1 MHKATNTLIDDE
13 ILVGLIQQ
21 LEQLSVDQT
30 EWLINFLK
38 QQNEN
43 SSTIDI
49 NNKVRSAVVYAT
61 ETGNSK
67 GIAER
72 LFDTAQK
79 HNKSIEL
86 IDFAELKLRHILK
99 FDQLLIVCSTHGDGD
114 PPEPIELVYNDL
126 MTSVISLEKLSFA
139 VLALGDSTYEKFC
152 ETGKKIDQ
160 KLFQLNATRLLPCVE
175 CDVGFEEEAKIW
187 IDKIV
192 KLIPAQTEIDSKQV
206 KTKPSINELINK
218 NNPLVVKVIENLRLT
233 SEKRRNAIHHIEL
246 ALESNQIFSI
256 SPGDSI
262 GVIARNPSEL
272 VNTILNL
279 VNLTG
284 NESVNLKMGT
294 LSLRE
299 ALSDHCDLNVISSK
313 LLENWSIL
321 SKDNELHLLL
331 QGDNKN
337 SRTFTKQNYLSE
349 LLTNYPAQIE
359 PQTFVNLLRP
369 LQPRLYDLANSTKY
383 INDEAHILVERYIYQ
398 HASREYVGIAS
409 NYLVGLSEEDVVS
422 IYPHPNKRFH
432 LPINQTVPLILIAD
446 GTGIAP
452 FRAFI
457 QEVSIDNKRQH
468 PIWLF
473 FQERYFKEDFL
484 YQAEWLKFIET
495 ENLTRLDIA
504 FYKDNSELKLF
515 DLVKQNYSQFK
526 GWLISGAH
534 IYLSGHKSELELFES
549 LLNAGIA
556 SDPEISSE
564 WQIMSKNGRI
574 HRNLY

>member
-1 MHKATNTLIDDE
+1 MQNASKNLIDDE
-13 ILVGLIQQ
+13 IPVGLIQQ

-38 QQNEN
+38 QQNES
-43 SSTIDI
+43 SSTLEI
-49 NNKVRSAVVYAT
+49 NNNVRSAVVYAT

-67 GIAER
+67 GIAQC
-72 LFDTAQK
+72 LFDTAQN

-86 IDFAELKLRHILK
+86 IDLAELKLRHFLK
-99 FDQLLIVCSTHGDGD
+99 FDQLIIICSTHGDGD
-114 PPEPIELVYNDL
+114 PPEPIELVYNEL
-126 MTSVISLEKLSFA
+126 MTSVISLETLSFA
-139 VLALGDSTYEKFC
+139 IFALGDSTYEKFC

-160 KLFQLNATRLLPCVE
+160 KLFQLSATRLLPCVE
-175 CDVGFEEEAKIW
+175 CDVDFEEEAKIW
-187 IDKIV
+187 IDKVI
-192 KLIPAQTEIDSKQV
+192 KFLPEQTEIDSKQV
-206 KTKPSINELINK
+206 KSTSSINELINK
-218 NNPLVVKVIENLRLT
+218 NNPLTVKVLENLRLT
-233 SEKRRNAIHHIEL
+233 SEKRRNAIYHIEL
-246 ALESNQIFSI
+246 ALANNQIFNV

-262 GVIARNPSEL
+262 GVIARNPSVL

-284 NESVNLKMGT
+284 NESVHFKNGT
-294 LSLRE
+294 FSLRK
-299 ALSDHCDLNVISSK
+299 ALSDHCDLNVISAK
-313 LLENWSIL
+313 FLENWSTL
-321 SKDNELHLLL
+321 SKNKELHLLL
-331 QGDNKN
+331 QGESKN
-337 SRTFTKQNYLSE
+337 IRTFTKQNDLSE
-349 LLTNYPAQIE
+349 LLANYPAQIK
-359 PQTFVNLLRP
+359 PQTFVDLLRP
-369 LQPRLYDLANSTKY
+369 LQPRLYDLANSPKY
-383 INDEAHILVERYIYQ
+383 INDEFHILVERYIYQ
-398 HASREYVGIAS
+398 HAGREHVGIAS

-422 IYPHPNKRFH
+422 IFPHPNKRFH
-432 LPINQTVPLILIAD
+432 LPTNQTVPLILIAD

-457 QEVSIDNKRQH
+457 QEVSVNDKRQH

-473 FQERYFKEDFL
+473 FQERSFKEDFL

-495 ENLTRLDIA
+495 GILTRLDIA

-515 DLVKQNYSQFK
+515 DLVTQNYSQFK
-526 GWLISGAH
+526 GWFKSGAH

-549 LLNAGIA
+549 LLNAGIG

>member
-1 MHKATNTLIDDE
+1 MQNASKNLIDDE

-38 QQNEN
+38 QQNEI
-43 SSTIDI
+43 SSTIEI
-49 NNKVRSAVVYAT
+49 NNNVRSAVVYAT

-72 LFDTAQK
+72 LFDTAQY
-79 HNKSIEL
+79 HNRSIEL
-86 IDFAELKLRHILK
+86 IDFAELKLRHFLK

-114 PPEPIELVYNDL
+114 PPEPIELVYNEL
-126 MTSVISLEKLSFA
+126 MTSAISLEKLSFSI
-139 VLALGDSTYEKFC
+139 LALGDSTYEKFC
-152 ETGKKIDQ
+152 EIGKKIDQ
-160 KLFQLNATRLLPCVE
+160 KLFQLNTTRLLPCVE
-175 CDVGFEEEAKIW
+175 CDVDFEEEAKIW
-187 IDKIV
+187 IDKVI
-192 KLIPAQTEIDSKQV
+192 KLIPAQTEIDSKQ
-206 KTKPSINELINK
+206 TKPKSSINEVINK
-218 NNPLVVKVIENLRLT
+218 NNPQTIKILENLRLT
-233 SEKRRNAIHHIEL
+233 SVKRRNAIHHIEL
-246 ALESNQIFSI
+246 ALANNQIFNVK
-256 SPGDSI
+256 PGDSI
-262 GVIARNPSEL
+262 GVIARNPSVL
-272 VNTILNL
+272 VNTILKL

-284 NESVNLKMGT
+284 NESVNLKIGT

-313 LLENWSIL
+313 FLEKWATL
-321 SKDNELHLLL
+321 SKDNELTLLI
-331 QGDNKN
+331 QGERKN
-337 SRTFTKQNYLSE
+337 IRSYTKQNYLSE

-359 PQTFVNLLRP
+359 PQNFVDLLRP
-369 LQPRLYDLANSTKY
+369 LQPRLYDLANSTNY
-383 INDEAHILVERYIYQ
+383 INDEVHILVERYIYQ
-398 HASREYVGIAS
+398 HGGREHFGIAS

-422 IYPHPNKRFH
+422 IFPHPNKRFY

-457 QEVSIDNKRQH
+457 QEVSINDKRQH

-495 ENLTRLDIA
+495 GALTRLDTV

-515 DLVKQNYSQFK
+515 DFVKQNYSQFK
-526 GWLISGAH
+526 GWLNSGAH

-574 HRNLY
+574 HRNLL

>member
-1 MHKATNTLIDDE
+1 MQNESKNLIDDE

-38 QQNEN
+38 QQKE
-43 SSTIDI
+43 SPSTIDA
-49 NNKVRSAVVYAT
+49 NNNVRTAVVYAT

-67 GIAER
+67 GIAKR
-72 LFDTAQK
+72 LFDTAQN

-86 IDFAELKLRHILK
+86 IDLAEFKIRHFLR

-126 MTSVISLEKLSFA
+126 MTSTISLEKLSFA

-175 CDVGFEEEAKIW
+175 CDVDFDEEAKIW
-187 IDKIV
+187 IDKVI
-192 KLIPAQTEIDSKQV
+192 KLIPNQAEIHSKHI
-206 KTKPSINELINK
+206 KPKSSINELINK
-218 NNPLVVKVIENLRLT
+218 NNPLTVKVLENLRLT

-246 ALESNQIFSI
+246 ALEKSQIFNL

-262 GVIARNPSEL
+262 GVIARNPSKL

-284 NESVNLKMGT
+284 KESVNLKNGT

-313 LLENWSIL
+313 LLENWSTL
-321 SKDNELHLLL
+321 SDNNELHLLI
-331 QGDNKN
+331 QGERQNI
-337 SRTFTKQNYLSE
+337 RTYTKQNYLSD

-359 PQTFVNLLRP
+359 PQNFVNLLRP
-369 LQPRLYDLANSTKY
+369 LQPRLYDLANSTNY
-383 INDEAHILVERYIYQ
+383 INDEVHILVERYIYQ
-398 HASREYVGIAS
+398 HAGKDQFGIAS
-409 NYLVGLSEEDVVS
+409 NYLLGLTDEDVVS
-422 IYPHPNKRFH
+422 IFPHPNKRFH
-432 LPINQTVPLILIAD
+432 LPINQSVPLILIAD
-446 GTGIAP
+446 GTGLAP
-452 FRAFI
+452 FRAFL
-457 QEVSIDNKRQH
+457 QEISMDDKRQH

-484 YQAEWLKFIET
+484 YQIEWQKFIET
-495 ENLTRLDIA
+495 GALTRFDFA
-504 FYKDNSELKLF
+504 FYKDNAGLKLF
-515 DLVKQNYSQFK
+515 DLVKQNYSEFK
-526 GWLISGAH
+526 GWLDSGAH
-534 IYLSGHKSELELFES
+534 IYISGHKTELELFES
-549 LLNAGIA
+549 LLCSALD
-556 SDPEISSE
+556 SDPGISSQ
-564 WQIMSKNGRI
+564 WFDVSKNGRI